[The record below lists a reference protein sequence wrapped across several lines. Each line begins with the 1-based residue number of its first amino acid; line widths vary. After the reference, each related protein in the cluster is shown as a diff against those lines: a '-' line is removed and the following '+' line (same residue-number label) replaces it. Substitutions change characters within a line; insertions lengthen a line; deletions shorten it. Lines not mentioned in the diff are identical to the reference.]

1 MRRTAAALALALLL
15 LSACAARTS
24 FQGIP
29 FSGGRDPALSALA
42 ARASGGDR
50 HALLELGIRFE
61 EGRGVPLDWDRAADL
76 YGRAAASSGGTMMI
90 YVPPTRPG
98 GTGTVM
104 PVNSGPVI
112 PGLPE
117 ARDRLDSLRKRR
129 ETGQSPRR
137 I

>member
-1 MRRTAAALALALLL
+1 MRRAAAALSLALLL
-15 LSACAARTS
+15 LAGCAARTS
-24 FQGIP
+24 FQGNP

-42 ARASGGDR
+42 SRAAGGDR
-50 HALLELGIRFE
+50 HALLDLGIRFE

-76 YGRAAASSGGTMMI
+76 YRSAAASSGGTMMI

-98 GTGTVM
+98 GTGSVM

-117 ARDRLDSLRKRR
+117 ARDRLDALRKRR
-129 ETGQSPRR
+129 EAGETPRR